1 MSKVFPGQ
9 TVTFQAL
16 ASTPGFS
23 ESAHSYSWNV
33 DGTISGTNP
42 TTASFATPGLR
53 PATVTATNTITGSTA
68 TARIDVE
75 VIGNH
80 WSPSLA
86 CPYQMLFPTFAVL
99 PNGNLFVCGD
109 LGNYATCWETDGS
122 AWVNRGTNPRPR
134 CNENA
139 NKSFIYPAL
148 DEEGSSWLAAETI
161 ATSTTTMW
169 TSMTHQQIRGL
180 PGHLQLLT
188 IVTCQISTS

>member
-1 MSKVFPGQ
+1 MSKVLSGQ

-53 PATVTATNTITGSTA
+53 PATVTATNTITGSMA

-75 VIGNH
+75 VIGNY

-86 CPYQMLFPTFAVL
+86 CPYRMFAPTFAVL
-99 PNGNLFVCGD
+99 PNGNLFVCGMEG
-109 LGNYATCWETDGS
+109 LIVGIQVLRLEYYELFSRFYRGS
-122 AWVNRGTNPRPR
+122 GRAFEPYG
-134 CNENA
+134 
-139 NKSFIYPAL
+139 K
-148 DEEGSSWLAAETI
+148 
-161 ATSTTTMW
+161 
-169 TSMTHQQIRGL
+169 H
-180 PGHLQLLT
+180 
-188 IVTCQISTS
+188 